1 MKVRTGRKVAT
12 KPTGGRSGGSTPSA
26 SPLLSGDPLLR
37 EDSRRARDPT
47 SPCPGRRERHRAP
60 AHRRRLRPPCSSPTP
75 PPCARLLEASATYR
89 AYEHTFTTDAA
100 GRPAEAVAKTLVDR
114 DAPRGSCEGKV
125 GDWGGSGDW
134 QGGHLIAASF
144 RGASMRYNLVPMR
157 GRQINQGLMKRV
169 ENGARACLEDGGEVR
184 DYRVRLHYP
193 DRTTLTPRHDPRQP
207 QGGIPA
213 GHLHLAEPYTE
224 RRRPEIPAKRDNC
237 RVRCRAVR
245 QGRRVSAVSIASR

>member
-1 MKVRTGRKVAT
+1 MPAT
-12 KPTGGRSGGSTPSA
+12 R
-26 SPLLSGDPLLR
+26 L
-37 EDSRRARDPT
+37 RRALGGASAT
-47 SPCPGRRERHRAP
+47 ALLLTAAASAP
-60 AHRRRLRPPCSSPTP
+60 VLKPDAA
-75 PPCARLLEASATYR
+75 PCARLLEASATYR

-193 DRTTLTPRHDPRQP
+193 DRTTLTPDT
-207 QGGIPA
+207 I
-213 GHLHLAEPYTE
+213 
-224 RRRPEIPAKRDNC
+224 
-237 RVRCRAVR
+237 
-245 QGRRVSAVSIASR
+245 RVSLKVASRPVTFTLPNRTLSAEDLKSQQNGITAAFDAAPCGRDGA